1 MDRRWTRKT
10 ACTAVRY
17 SVVCSSQEIDEKERK
32 VQHRRI
38 IKRGPVILAANED
51 GSISPSTTSSQGLFL
66 ADTRYLSRFQIYI
79 NGECPILL
87 GSSEEDL
94 FQSSF
99 TQTCSQLGDIP
110 ERGIGLLQRNR
121 IDESAVRIEID
132 IINWSLKPASVEIS
146 IELDSDFFDSFEARG
161 VRRGKRGQL
170 LPPKITP
177 NGIELGYVGLDSI
190 TRSTSIEAQPAT
202 ERFENS
208 RLYFPMAL
216 DVGQRESIVLEIRMV
231 EHAPEGVSLQ
241 PSPSRTGSGKPSW
254 FDAHSKVRTS
264 NATINAILQRSQDD
278 LESLMLEFEGVWVP
292 AAGLPR
298 FGVPFGRDS
307 LITALQTLVW
317 NHHVARDVLCFLAA
331 RQGKEENPWNY
342 EQPGKIM
349 HEMHTGELARL
360 REVPFG
366 LFYGSV
372 DSTPLFLVLGAEYM
386 RWTNDMALYREL
398 EPAFDAAWEW
408 IDRYGDIDGSGYI
421 QYQAHTPPKVSSA
434 ALTVGL
440 FNQGWKDSATAVT
453 YADGTMCTDHPVSLA
468 EVQGDLYRALTVWSA
483 VFAAMAPA
491 ERKAERATQLATRAA
506 RLKEQFNR
514 DFWMPHRNYFAM
526 ALDGHHRQVDSIT
539 SNPAECLWARLID
552 DDKAEALVRTIMD
565 EPMFATWGIRTMS
578 RTEKAY
584 NPLSYHDGSVWPFE
598 NGIIAQ
604 GLKKYGYVRETQ
616 DVLDALLDAS
626 LYFEYR
632 RWPEVYT
639 GVSKR
644 TGGILAR
651 QPDACRPQAW
661 SAGLMFMF
669 VQNILGISA
678 NPFSTRI
685 DLTPALPSCLDEI
698 VLENCSIADASLSLR
713 LVRQDTHVLLD
724 IMDNPAG
731 LDIVVHPATSRREA
745 AQEHGTAVSG

>member
-1 MDRRWTRKT
+1 
-10 ACTAVRY
+10 
-17 SVVCSSQEIDEKERK
+17 

-38 IKRGPVILAANED
+38 IKRGPVILATNED
-51 GSISPSTTSSQGLFL
+51 GSISPATESSQGLFL
-66 ADTRYLSRFQIYI
+66 ADTRYLSRFAIYL
-79 NGECPILL
+79 NDSQPILL

-99 TQTCSQLGDIP
+99 TQTCAHLGDIP
-110 ERGIGLLQRNR
+110 ERSIGLLQRNT
-121 IDESAVRIEID
+121 ITQNEVRIEID
-132 IINWSLKPASVEIS
+132 VINWSLRPSSFEIG

-161 VRRGKRGQL
+161 VKRLKRGEV
-170 LPPKITP
+170 LPKKVTSST
-177 NGIELGYVGLDSI
+177 IELGYVGLDNV
-190 TRSTSIEAQPAT
+190 TRTTVIQVSPSMT
-202 ERFENS
+202 RFEND
-208 RLYFPMAL
+208 RAMFAMAL
-216 DVGQRESIVLEIRMV
+216 ESGQRETIGIDLKLV
-231 EHAPEGVSLQ
+231 EEAPEGVSLQ
-241 PSPSRTGSGKPSW
+241 PRPSRTPTGKPEW
-254 FDAHSKVRTS
+254 FDDHAVIETS
-264 NATINAILQRSQDD
+264 NATINGILQRSRDD
-278 LESLMLEFEGVWVP
+278 LEQLMLEFEGVWVP

-307 LITALQTLVW
+307 IITALQVLVW
-317 NHHVARDVLCFLAA
+317 NPSFARDVLRFLAQ

-372 DSTPLFLVLGAEYM
+372 DSTPLFLVLAAEYM
-386 RWTNDMALYREL
+386 RWTNDMELYREL
-398 EPAFDAAWEW
+398 EPNFDAAWTW
-408 IDRYGDIDGSGYI
+408 IDKYGNIDGSGYV

-468 EVQGDLYRALTVWSA
+468 EVQGDLYRALSLWSA
-483 VFAAMAPA
+483 VFAAMPAA
-491 ERKAERATQLATRAA
+491 ERKRERAKRLADRAA

-514 DFWMPHRNYFAM
+514 EFWMPHRRYYAM

-552 DDKAEALVRTIMD
+552 DDKAGDVVRTIMA
-565 EPMFATWGIRTMS
+565 EPMFATWGIRTMA

-598 NGIIAQ
+598 NGLIAQ
-604 GLKKYGYVRETQ
+604 GLKKYGYVKEMQ
-616 DVLDALLDAS
+616 DVLNALVDSS

-661 SAGLMFMF
+661 SAGLMFLF
-669 VQNILGISA
+669 VQNILGIASNA
-678 NPFSTRI
+678 FSKRI
-685 DLTPALPSCLDEI
+685 DLTPALPNCLDEI
-698 VLENCSIADASLSLR
+698 IVRNCRIADSSISLR
-713 LVRQDTHVLLD
+713 LVRQDSHVLLD
-724 IMDNPAG
+724 VMDNPDG
-731 LDIVVHPATSRREA
+731 LDLVVHPATVREEVG
-745 AQEHGTAVSG
+745 EHGAAVSG